1 MKYLN
6 WLILVVPLLLGMVN
20 FNNSNNIN
28 YRGIYYDNFSYSDN
42 VIFKG
47 SDGENIDYSAQLEK
61 VGDYYDL
68 SFDIINDT
76 DVDVKV
82 TDCVYNK
89 EDPYI
94 EYELL
99 YSNGK
104 EIKKGD
110 ILKSG
115 DSIGVKYHVLYKN
128 QIKEMSYD
136 IDSGFSISYDQVI

>member
-6 WLILVVPLLLGMVN
+6 GLILAIPLLLSVIN
-20 FNNSNNIN
+20 FGDTFDSNNK
-28 YRGIYYDNFSYSDN
+28 GIYYDNFSYTDN

-47 SDGENIDYSAQLEK
+47 SNGENIDYSAQLEK

-82 TDCVYNK
+82 VDYTYN
-89 EDPYI
+89 ENDPYV

-104 EIKKGD
+104 KINKGD
-110 ILKSG
+110 VLKRGESV
-115 DSIGVKYHVLYKN
+115 GVKYHVLYKN
-128 QIKEMSYD
+128 QIQEASYD
-136 IDSGFSISYDQVI
+136 LDTSFSISYDQII